1 MEIQIG
7 NIKDVLIE
15 EIRFS
20 LDTEL
25 IECTTDGQHFY

>member
-7 NIKDVLIE
+7 NIKDALVE
-15 EIRFS
+15 EVRFA

-25 IECTTDGQHFY
+25 IECTTDG